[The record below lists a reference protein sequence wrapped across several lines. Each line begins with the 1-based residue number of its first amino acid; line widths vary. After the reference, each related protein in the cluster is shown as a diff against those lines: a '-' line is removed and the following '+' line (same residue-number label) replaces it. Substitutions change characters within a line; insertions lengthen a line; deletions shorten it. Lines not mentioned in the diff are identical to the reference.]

1 VPTSQNKGNF
11 SSLSIETFIAKWQL
25 FAYVVTKKERYRTG
39 EKALTRK
46 EYETVLAVC
55 GSLEDRVM
63 VMLAVSLGLR
73 RGDLV
78 RVRVGNVDFK
88 NHQLTYLEKKK
99 GDRVRVVPIGQ
110 KLEQEIKML
119 IGTIPKG
126 QDTLFSFKDRQAYNR
141 FNFLCEKAGIG
152 SRPFH
157 ALRATCIKFCQAG
170 GWSPEQVSELTGDT
184 IEVIQAHYATPS
196 QAEMSEVMRNKEVC

>member
-1 VPTSQNKGNF
+1 M
-11 SSLSIETFIAKWQL
+11 
-25 FAYVVTKKERYRTG
+25 VTKKERYRTG

-46 EYETVLAVC
+46 EYDEVLSVC

-78 RVRVGNVDFK
+78 RVRVGNIDFI

-99 GDRVRVVPIGQ
+99 GDRVRIVPLGSR
-110 KLEQEIKML
+110 LEQEIRML
-119 IGTIPKG
+119 IGTIPKE

-141 FNFLCEKAGIG
+141 FNSLCEKAGIG
-152 SRPFH
+152 PRPFH
-157 ALRATCIKFCQAG
+157 ALRATCVKFCQAG

-196 QAEMSEVMRNKEVC
+196 QGEMAEIMRSKEVC

>member
-1 VPTSQNKGNF
+1 M
-11 SSLSIETFIAKWQL
+11 
-25 FAYVVTKKERYRTG
+25 VTKSVRYRTG

-46 EYETVLAVC
+46 EYDAVLSVC
-55 GSLEDRVM
+55 GTLEDRVM
-63 VMLAVSLGLR
+63 VMLGVSLGLR

-78 RVRVGNVDFK
+78 RVRAGNVDFK
-88 NHQLTYLEKKK
+88 NHQITYLERKK

-110 KLEQEIKML
+110 KLEQEIRML

-141 FNFLCEKAGIG
+141 FNSLCEKASIG
-152 SRPFH
+152 PRPFH
-157 ALRATCIKFCQAG
+157 ALRGTCVKFCQAA
-170 GWSPEQVSELTGDT
+170 GWSPEQVAELTGDT

-196 QAEMSEVMRNKEVC
+196 QAEMAETMRSKEVC

>member
-1 VPTSQNKGNF
+1 M
-11 SSLSIETFIAKWQL
+11 
-25 FAYVVTKKERYRTG
+25 VTKKERYRTG

-46 EYETVLAVC
+46 EYDAVLSVC

-63 VMLAVSLGLR
+63 MMLAVSLGLR

-78 RVRVGNVDFK
+78 RVRVANVDFH
-88 NHQLTYLEKKK
+88 NHQITYLEKKK
-99 GDRVRVVPIGQ
+99 GDRVRVVPIGPN
-110 KLEQEIKML
+110 LEQEIRML

-141 FNFLCEKAGIG
+141 FATLCDRSGIG
-152 SRPFH
+152 PHPFH

-184 IEVIQAHYATPS
+184 IEVIQAHYLTPS
-196 QAEMSEVMRNKEVC
+196 QAEMRETMNKKEVC

>member
-1 VPTSQNKGNF
+1 LKQ
-11 SSLSIETFIAKWQL
+11 Q
-25 FAYVVTKKERYRTG
+25 RYRTG

-46 EYETVLAVC
+46 EYDRVLEVC
-55 GSLEDRVM
+55 GVLEDRVM

-78 RVRVGNVDFK
+78 RVRVANVDFH

-99 GDRVRVVPIGQ
+99 GDRVRVVPIGP
-110 KLEQEIKML
+110 KLEQEIRML
-119 IGTIPKG
+119 IGTLPKG

-141 FNFLCEKAGIG
+141 FNTLCEKAGIG
-152 SRPFH
+152 PRPFH
-157 ALRATCIKFCQAG
+157 ALRATCIKFCQLS

-184 IEVIQAHYATPS
+184 IEVIQAHYLTPS
-196 QAEMSEVMRNKEVC
+196 QAEMKETMNKKEVC

>member
-1 VPTSQNKGNF
+1 M
-11 SSLSIETFIAKWQL
+11 
-25 FAYVVTKKERYRTG
+25 VTKKERYRTG

-46 EYETVLAVC
+46 EYDRVLEAC
-55 GSLEDRVM
+55 GVLEDRVM
-63 VMLAVSLGLR
+63 VMLGVSLGLR

-78 RVRVGNVDFK
+78 RVKVSNIDFK

-110 KLEQEIKML
+110 KLEQEIGML
-119 IGTIPKG
+119 IKTIPKG

-141 FNFLCEKAGIG
+141 FNTLCEKAGIG
-152 SRPFH
+152 PRPFH

-196 QAEMSEVMRNKEVC
+196 QAEMAETMRTKEVC

>member
-1 VPTSQNKGNF
+1 MKQ
-11 SSLSIETFIAKWQL
+11 Q
-25 FAYVVTKKERYRTG
+25 RYRTG

-46 EYETVLAVC
+46 EYDAVLSVC
-55 GSLEDRVM
+55 GTLEDRVM
-63 VMLAVSLGLR
+63 LMLAVSLGLR

-88 NHQLTYLEKKK
+88 NHQITYLERKK
-99 GDRVRVVPIGQ
+99 GDRVRAVPIGQ
-110 KLEQEIKML
+110 KLEQEIRML
-119 IGTIPKG
+119 IRTIPKG

-141 FNFLCEKAGIG
+141 FNSLCEKAGIG

-157 ALRATCIKFCQAG
+157 TLRASCVKFCQAA
-170 GWSPEQVSELTGDT
+170 GWSPEQVAELTGDT

-196 QAEMSEVMRNKEVC
+196 QAEMAETMRSKEVC

>member
-1 VPTSQNKGNF
+1 M
-11 SSLSIETFIAKWQL
+11 
-25 FAYVVTKKERYRTG
+25 VTKKERYRTG

-46 EYETVLAVC
+46 EYERVLEVC
-55 GSLEDRVM
+55 GTLEDRVM

-78 RVRVGNVDFK
+78 RVKIANIDFN
-88 NHQLTYLEKKK
+88 NHHLTYLERKK

-110 KLEQEIKML
+110 RLEQEIRML

-141 FNFLCEKAGIG
+141 FNALCEKAGIG
-152 SRPFH
+152 PRPFH
-157 ALRATCIKFCQAG
+157 ALRATCIKFCQQAG
-170 GWSPEQVSELTGDT
+170 WTPEQVSELTGDT

-196 QAEMSEVMRNKEVC
+196 QAEMSEVMRTKEVC

>member
-1 VPTSQNKGNF
+1 MGRKDIGFN
-11 SSLSIETFIAKWQL
+11 
-25 FAYVVTKKERYRTG
+25 TG

-46 EYETVLAVC
+46 EYDAVLSVC
-55 GSLEDRVM
+55 GTLEDRVM
-63 VMLAVSLGLR
+63 VMLGVSLGLR

-78 RVRVGNVDFK
+78 RVRVANIDFQ
-88 NHQLTYLEKKK
+88 NHQVTYLEKKK
-99 GDRVRVVPIGQ
+99 GDRVRVVPLGPR
-110 KLEQEIKML
+110 LEQEIKML

-141 FNFLCEKAGIG
+141 FNTLCQKAGIG

-170 GWSPEQVSELTGDT
+170 GWSPEQVSEITGDT

-196 QAEMSEVMRNKEVC
+196 QAEMAETMKNKEVC

>member
-1 VPTSQNKGNF
+1 MKQ
-11 SSLSIETFIAKWQL
+11 Q
-25 FAYVVTKKERYRTG
+25 RYRTG
-39 EKALTRK
+39 EKALTKK
-46 EYETVLAVC
+46 EYETVLSVC

-63 VMLAVSLGLR
+63 VMLAVALGLR

-78 RVRVGNVDFK
+78 RVKISNIDFK
-88 NHQLTYLEKKK
+88 NRQVTYLEKKK
-99 GDRVRVVPIGQ
+99 GDKVRVVPLGP

-141 FNFLCEKAGIG
+141 FNNLCEKAGIG

-157 ALRATCIKFCQAG
+157 ALRGTCVKFCQAA
-170 GWSPEQVSELTGDT
+170 GWSPEQVAELTGDT
-184 IEVIQAHYATPS
+184 IEVIQSHYLVPS
-196 QAEMSEVMRNKEVC
+196 LAEMSETMRTKEVV